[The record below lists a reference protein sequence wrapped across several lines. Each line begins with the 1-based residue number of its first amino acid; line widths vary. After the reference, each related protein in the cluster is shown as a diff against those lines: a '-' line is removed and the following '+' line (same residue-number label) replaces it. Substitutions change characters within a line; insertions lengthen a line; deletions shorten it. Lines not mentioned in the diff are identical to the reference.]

1 MIRSTTA
8 VVASLLCAA
17 PALAGLENTAS
28 YSWEDGGTIFGYFN
42 SGSGEIIATNSTE
55 QAYSGDSSLKLVENP
70 TGGTPQVW
78 VGFVTGLTDGDIID
92 ASFWAY
98 DDTEGNSPS
107 VRIWGAYALSE
118 DVSSYEGSAGGNST
132 YSEGTGWGELAHQW
146 TFDSDGGTR
155 DALVIQVRMYSDSD
169 SNPIFI
175 DDLTVSTSSS
185 TAVINFAPA
194 PGALAL
200 LGVAGLAGR
209 RRRG

>member
-1 MIRSTTA
+1 MIRTTTA
-8 VVASLLCAA
+8 VVALCAA
-17 PALAGLENTAS
+17 PAFASQTAS

-42 SGSGEIIATNSTE
+42 SGSGEIIATNSSA
-55 QAYSGDSSLKLVENP
+55 QAYSGSSSLEIVEDP

-78 VGFVTGLTDGDIID
+78 IGFVTGLQDGDTID
-92 ASFWAY
+92 ASFWAF
-98 DDTEGNSPS
+98 DDSEGASPS
-107 VRIWGAYALSE
+107 VRIWGAYALSS

-132 YSEGTGWGELAHQW
+132 YSEGTGWSQLSHSW

-155 DALVIQVRMYSDSD
+155 DALVIQVRMYSDAD
-169 SNPIFI
+169 SSPIYI
-175 DDLTVSTSSS
+175 DDLEVTTSSD

-200 LGVAGLAGR
+200 LGLAGIAAR